1 MNHSS
6 ILLLGSIALDTIE
19 TSHGKQ
25 EHLLGGSA
33 TYAALASSKF
43 LKPKIV
49 GIVGSDFSKENL
61 KILEDSCENL
71 QDLQIRRGSTFRWG
85 GKYSESGDERETL
98 FTDLGVF
105 ENFTP
110 HLSSFNK
117 NPDYIFLANISPDL
131 QLNILSQCENKPFVI
146 LDTMNLWID
155 IAKNDL
161 LDVIKKSDIL
171 LINESELMQ
180 LSEKRNF
187 AEAASDVLKWGPKT
201 LIVKYGS
208 KGAVCYSNEKS
219 FSIGV
224 IQDLVVKDPTGAGDS
239 FGGGLVSALAEG
251 LSMEQAMIRGT
262 AMASFCI
269 ENFGINAIL
278 NAEKSEIEIRCSYL
292 LNTINYKV

>member
-19 TSHGKQ
+19 TSHGRR
-25 EHLLGGSA
+25 EDLLGGSA
-33 TYAALASSKF
+33 TYAALAASKF

-49 GIVGSDFSKENL
+49 GIVGSDFSESNL
-61 KILEDSCENL
+61 KILANSCDNL
-71 QDLQIRRGSTFRWG
+71 EDLQIREGSTFRWG
-85 GKYSESGDERETL
+85 GKYLESGDERETL

-105 ENFTP
+105 ESFTP
-110 HLSSFNK
+110 SLSSFN
-117 NPDYIFLANISPDL
+117 NTPDYIFLANISPDL

-155 IAKNDL
+155 IARNDL

-180 LSEKRNF
+180 LSGKKNYK
-187 AEAASDVLKWGPKT
+187 EAANDVLTWGPRT
-201 LIVKYGS
+201 LIVKFGS
-208 KGAVCYSNEKS
+208 KGAVCYSNNNS

-224 IQDLVVKDPTGAGDS
+224 VQNLVVQDPTGAGDS

-251 LSMEQAMIRGT
+251 LSIEQAMIRGT

-269 ENFGINAIL
+269 ENFGISAIL
-278 NAEKSEIEIRCSYL
+278 NAEKGEIKSRCSSL